1 LYLEQ
6 DKLKNEVN
14 CIFLNLMDGIIVGA
28 QIDGFAGLYSFSKVV
43 TILSQPIMAFPSVC
57 VLGLLS

>member
-1 LYLEQ
+1 MRSI
-6 DKLKNEVN
+6 VF
-14 CIFLNLMDGIIVGA
+14 FLNLMDGIIVGA
-28 QIDGFAGLYSFSKVV
+28 QIDGFASLYSFSKVV